1 MNTERSLE
9 RNRKSRNR
17 VSYIREVKD
26 DKVGNSNQ
34 QREEDEFFKH
44 SVGASGTLLGKKK
57 IDPYLTPYRRMKF
70 RWIRNLNIGYGTKM
84 HQEKPW
90 GTF

>member
-17 VSYIREVKD
+17 VSYIREFKD

-44 SVGASGTLLGKKK
+44 GVGTSGNSFRKKIK

-70 RWIRNLNIGYGTKM
+70 RWIRNLNIDYGTKM
-84 HQEKPW
+84 Y
-90 GTF
+90 